1 MKKIEKNKLSIGMDY
16 FDDKGSDKTIFIAL
30 IVITIVGILIPI
42 IIATGLS
49 F

>member
-16 FDDKGSDKTIFIAL
+16 FDNKGSDKTIFIAL
-30 IVITIVGILIPI
+30 IVITIVGILIPL